1 MQLSK
6 DEVTNEVQS
15 TILSVFREF
24 FKDELG
30 QDSGNHIHATKAD
43 NIVCENVVN
52 ADEDPGEWSREAMTI
67 IYHDDLMPSYG
78 GIFHIDLWAKV
89 SDVLGD
95 YYVEPINGEVS
106 AVYSL

>member
-30 QDSGNHIHATKAD
+30 QDSGNHIYATKAD
-43 NIVCENVVN
+43 TIVCENVCN
-52 ADEDPGEWSREAMTI
+52 ADDDPGEWSREAMTI
-67 IYHDDLMPSYG
+67 IYHTDGMPSYG
-78 GIFHIDLWAKV
+78 GNFNIELWAKV
-89 SDVLGD
+89 SDVLDD

>member
-1 MQLSK
+1 MQLNK

-15 TILSVFREF
+15 TILSVFRDF
-24 FKDELG
+24 FEDELA
-30 QDSGNHIHATKAD
+30 QDSGNHIYATKAD
-43 NIVCENVVN
+43 TIVGESVVN

-67 IYHDDLMPSYG
+67 IYHADGMPSYG
-78 GIFHIDLWAKV
+78 GNFHIELWSKV
-89 SDVLGD
+89 SDVLDD